1 MIHKRDFLKGLAGS
15 VISSVAPLAWSQA
28 WPSRPVRLL
37 ETNAAGSATD
47 LIVRSLGPLVQSGLG
62 QSLVVE
68 NRPGASGNIAA
79 QALLGAPADG
89 YTLLHATNNLL
100 AANPHLFQTS
110 RLDVLKDFEYI
121 CPLFN
126 VGMAIVVRADSP
138 WRSLT
143 ELIDDARR
151 KPGQISYGT
160 PGVGTPMHFVI
171 EQLKHQ
177 TRVDLQHVPYKG
189 GPLIVADLLANQLGV
204 GIFAF
209 SVAAP
214 LVQQGRLR
222 ALAVAG
228 SQRLAMMPDVPAV
241 GEVVKEASL
250 GAWSAIVAPKAVPR
264 DIRAELTRHFSAAVR
279 NPEIIEKFK
288 PMGVDPMPGNEVT
301 MAATVRAEYERFGE
315 LVKRLD
321 LKVS

>member
-15 VISSVAPLAWSQA
+15 VLTAAAPMAWSQA
-28 WPSRPVRLL
+28 WPNRPVRLL

-47 LIVRSLGPLVQSGLG
+47 LIVRSLGPLVQAGLG

-110 RLDVLKDFEYI
+110 RVDVLKDFEYI

-138 WRSLT
+138 WRTLA
-143 ELIDDARR
+143 ELIEDARR

-171 EQLKHQ
+171 EQIKHQ
-177 TRVDLQHVPYKG
+177 TRTDLQHVPYKG

-214 LVQQGRLR
+214 LIQQGRLR

-228 SQRLAMMPDVPAV
+228 SQRLAMMPEVPAV
-241 GEVVKEASL
+241 GEVVTEASL
-250 GAWSAIVAPKAVPR
+250 GAWSAIVAPRAVPR
-264 DIRAELTRHFSAAVR
+264 EVRTELTRHFAAAVKR
-279 NPEIIEKFK
+279 PDIIEKFK
-288 PMGVDPMPGNEVT
+288 PMGLDPMPGNEVT
-301 MAATVRAEYERFGE
+301 MAATVRAEFERFGE

-321 LKVS
+321 IKVS

>member
-15 VISSVAPLAWSQA
+15 VITSAAPAAWSQA
-28 WPSRPVRLL
+28 WPNRPVRVI

-47 LIVRSLGPLVQSGLG
+47 LIVRSLGPLVQAGLN

-79 QALLGAPADG
+79 QATLGAPADG

-100 AANPHLFQTS
+100 AANPHLFQSS

-250 GAWSAIVAPKAVPR
+250 GAWSAIVVPKAVPR
-264 DIRAELTRHFSAAVR
+264 EIRVELTRHFSAAVKR
-279 NPEIIEKFK
+279 PEIIEKFK
-288 PMGVDPMPGNEVT
+288 PMGLDPMPGNEVT

>member
-1 MIHKRDFLKGLAGS
+1 MIHKRDFLKALAGS
-15 VISSVAPLAWSQA
+15 VITSAAPAAWSQA
-28 WPSRPVRLL
+28 WPNRPVRLL
-37 ETNAAGSATD
+37 EPNAAGSATD
-47 LIVRSLGPLVQSGLG
+47 LIVRSLGPLVQSDLG
-62 QSLVVE
+62 QSLVVD

-100 AANPHLFQTS
+100 AANPHLFQAS
-110 RLDVLKDFEYI
+110 RVDVFKDFEYI

-138 WRSLT
+138 WRTLT
-143 ELIDDARR
+143 ELIEDARR
-151 KPGQISYGT
+151 KPAQISYGT
-160 PGVGTPMHFVI
+160 PGMGTPMHFVI

-189 GPLIVADLLANQLGV
+189 GPPIVSDLLANQLGV

-214 LVQQGRLR
+214 LIQQGRLR

-250 GAWSAIVAPKAVPR
+250 GAWSAIVAPKGVPR
-264 DIRAELTRHFSAAVR
+264 EIRTELTRHFAAAVKR
-279 NPEIIEKFK
+279 PEIIEKFK

>member
-1 MIHKRDFLKGLAGS
+1 MIHKRQFLSGLVGS
-15 VISSVAPLAWSQA
+15 MVSSVAPMAWSQS
-28 WPSRPVRLL
+28 WPNRPVRLI

-47 LIVRSLGPLVQSGLG
+47 LIVRSLGPLVQAGLG
-62 QSLVVE
+62 QTLVVE

-79 QALLGAPADG
+79 QAMLGAPADG

-100 AANPHLFQTS
+100 AADPHLFQNS
-110 RLDVLKDFEYI
+110 RVDVFKDFEYI

-126 VGMAIVVRADSP
+126 VGMAIVVRSDSP
-138 WRSLT
+138 WRTLA
-143 ELIDDARR
+143 ELIEDARR

-171 EQLKHQ
+171 EQIKHQ

-189 GPLIVADLLANQLGV
+189 GPLIVGDLLANQLGV

-222 ALAVAG
+222 MLAVAG
-228 SQRLAMMPDVPAV
+228 YQR
-241 GEVVKEASL
+241 
-250 GAWSAIVAPKAVPR
+250 SAC
-264 DIRAELTRHFSAAVR
+264 
-279 NPEIIEKFK
+279 
-288 PMGVDPMPGNEVT
+288 
-301 MAATVRAEYERFGE
+301 
-315 LVKRLD
+315 
-321 LKVS
+321 